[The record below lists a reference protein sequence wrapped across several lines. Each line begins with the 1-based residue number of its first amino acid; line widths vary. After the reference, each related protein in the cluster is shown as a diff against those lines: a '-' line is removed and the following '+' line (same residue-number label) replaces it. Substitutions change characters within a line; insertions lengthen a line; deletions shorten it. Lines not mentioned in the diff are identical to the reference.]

1 MKTSK
6 LIQTRSLHFPE
17 NGIYIRGDK
26 ELQERINLLIGYFRK
41 NYFDKKY
48 KKVAD
53 IVDKNIIFNASKKR
67 GCLSGI
73 LIQKFLLNP
82 NGEEFEEYFPN
93 IRNFFDMI
101 YNAIPKELFEY
112 RGCLITIEGGDC
124 VGKTTIMSKLDL
136 GDRPCILTREPGG
149 KGSQIA
155 ENIRE
160 IILDNAFKY
169 KMDYLTEFMLYSTS
183 RAQHVREIIEPAI
196 ESGVT
201 VISDRLYF
209 SSIVYQGLLR
219 GIDYK
224 TIIDI
229 TKIAMGDVK
238 IDLVLSLYSSNKTM
252 LDRLSAKVN
261 KDRLEGEKVDFY
273 TTVNEIFKSISVYD
287 NDNLYIN
294 NCISGIDPYV
304 EIMNIN
310 TEEMSAEEFNKVI
323 VDFIEDK
330 YNI

>member
-73 LIQKFLLNP
+73 MIQKFLLNP

-93 IRNFFDMI
+93 IRNFFDSI
-101 YNAIPKELFEY
+101 YNAIPKELFEH

-136 GDRPCILTREPGG
+136 GDIQTRSLHFP
-149 KGSQIA
+149 
-155 ENIRE
+155 ENGIYIRGDKE
-160 IILDNAFKY
+160 LQERINLLIGYFRKNYFDKKY
-169 KMDYLTEFMLYSTS
+169 KK
-183 RAQHVREIIEPAI
+183 
-196 ESGVT
+196 VT
-201 VISDRLYF
+201 
-209 SSIVYQGLLR
+209 
-219 GIDYK
+219 
-224 TIIDI
+224 
-229 TKIAMGDVK
+229 
-238 IDLVLSLYSSNKTM
+238 
-252 LDRLSAKVN
+252 
-261 KDRLEGEKVDFY
+261 
-273 TTVNEIFKSISVYD
+273 
-287 NDNLYIN
+287 
-294 NCISGIDPYV
+294 
-304 EIMNIN
+304 
-310 TEEMSAEEFNKVI
+310 
-323 VDFIEDK
+323 
-330 YNI
+330 